1 MTAVIAFS
9 GQLKTSAGLLYKT
22 C

>member
-1 MTAVIAFS
+1 MTAVIAFEIN
-9 GQLKTSAGLLYKT
+9 Y